1 MKYLYLVIFSI
12 LLGCNTAEKTA
23 NDKPKIVTSTGM
35 LYDAVINI
43 VGDKMEAEALM
54 GPGVDPHLYKATQG
68 DLSKLREAD
77 IIVINGLLLEGKMGE
92 ILKQLGKS
100 QPVVAA
106 AESIPDSLL
115 RSSLQYEDAYDPHVW
130 FDVSLWKYA
139 VNEIGAAIVAYD
151 EPNKKYYQTN
161 LEKYISQL
169 DDLHAYVK
177 REISSIPKEK
187 RVLITAHDAFGYFGA
202 AYDIRV
208 EGVQGLSTVSDF
220 GLRDISDI
228 SDIIIKNNVSA
239 IFVESSVSD
248 KAIKAVM
255 QGCNDKGHEVKIGGS
270 LFSDAMG
277 ALGTVEGTYIGMVQ
291 HNTKTIVQELSNN
304 VKTDL

>member
-1 MKYLYLVIFSI
+1 MKYLYLLIFCVFLS
-12 LLGCNTAEKTA
+12 CQTAEKTGE
-23 NDKPKIVTSTGM
+23 NKPKIVTSTGM

-43 VGDKMEAEALM
+43 VGDKMDAEALM

-68 DLSKLREAD
+68 DLSRLRGAD

-106 AESIPDSLL
+106 AESIPETLL
-115 RSSLQYEDAYDPHVW
+115 RASVPYENAYDPHVW

-139 VNEIGAAIVAYD
+139 VNEIGEAIMAYD
-151 EPNKKYYQTN
+151 ENNKAYYQSN
-161 LEKYISQL
+161 LDKYINQL
-169 DDLHAYVK
+169 DDLHEFVK
-177 REISSIPKEK
+177 QEISSIPKK
-187 RVLITAHDAFGYFGA
+187 NRVLVTAHDAFGYFGA

-228 SDIIIKNNVSA
+228 SDIIINNNVSA

-255 QGCNDKGHEVKIGGS
+255 QGCRDKGHEVKIGGS

-277 ALGTVEGTYIGMVQ
+277 AFGTVEGTYIGMVKY
-291 HNTKTIVQELSNN
+291 NTKTIVQELSNN
-304 VKTDL
+304 VKTNL